1 MNSALIRQRVRL
13 FHTLDHDCGYYPDRV
28 ARNLVIDPV
37 VHNLPAVYDQALHHG
52 FRRAGG
58 HIYRPHCVGCQACV
72 ASRIPVDRFQPSRA
86 QRRVLKANADL
97 AVRVVP
103 ASDEAPYLALYRR
116 YLAGRHPGGG
126 MDNPDA
132 DDFRRFL
139 LGPWSDTRFIEI
151 HRDHQPLAVAVTDF
165 SARGL
170 SAVYTFYEPDAAKR
184 SLGTLAILM
193 QIEIARMQGIPHVY
207 LGYWIAGHPKMDYK
221 RKFTGVEVLRG
232 AEWVP
237 LQA

>member
-1 MNSALIRQRVRL
+1 MNSAMIRQRVRL
-13 FHTLDHDCGYYPDRV
+13 FHTLDHDCGYFSDRL

-37 VHNLPAVYDQALHHG
+37 VHNLPAVYDQALLHG

-58 HIYRPHCVGCQACV
+58 HVYRPHCVGCQACI
-72 ASRIPVDRFQPSRA
+72 ATRIPVETFRPNRA
-86 QRRVLKANADL
+86 QRRVLKTNRDL
-97 AVRVVP
+97 ALRVVP
-103 ASDEAPYLALYRR
+103 ASDAAPYLDLYRR
-116 YLAGRHPGGG
+116 YLAHRHAGGG
-126 MDNPDA
+126 MDDPDVE
-132 DDFRRFL
+132 DFRRFL

-151 HRDHQPLAVAVTDF
+151 HAGDRLLAVAVTDF

-170 SAVYTFYEPDAAKR
+170 SAVYTFYEPTEVQR

-193 QIEIARMQGIPHVY
+193 QLEVARMQGIPHLY

-221 RKFTGVEVLRG
+221 RRFAGVEMLRG

-237 LQA
+237 SSR

>member
-13 FHTLDHDCGYYPDRV
+13 FHTLDHECGYFPDRV

-37 VHNLPAVYDQALHHG
+37 VHNLPGVYDQALHHG

-72 ASRIPVDRFQPSRA
+72 ASRIPVDRFRPNRS
-86 QRRVLKANADL
+86 QRRVLKANIDL

-103 ASDEAPYLALYRR
+103 ASDQPHYVALYRR

-151 HRDHQPLAVAVTDF
+151 HRDSEPLAVAVTDF

-170 SAVYTFYEPDAAKR
+170 SAVYTFYNPAAAER

-193 QIEIARMQGIPHVY
+193 QIEIARTQGIPHLY
-207 LGYWIAGHPKMDYK
+207 LGYWITGHPKMDYK
-221 RKFTGVEVLRG
+221 RKFAGVEVLRG
-232 AEWVP
+232 ADWVP
-237 LQA
+237 L